1 MPVLGCQRHLSVP
14 AEPRLRIQP
23 DHADDLTE
31 VRIWLRW
38 SGRGDVTVN
47 VKAQKEGIVGF
58 VDLRLMGKVGHGVIG
73 FSINKSANQQ
83 ISQ

>member
-1 MPVLGCQRHLSVP
+1 M
-14 AEPRLRIQP
+14 
-23 DHADDLTE
+23 
-31 VRIWLRW
+31 RIWLRW

>member
-1 MPVLGCQRHLSVP
+1 
-14 AEPRLRIQP
+14 
-23 DHADDLTE
+23 
-31 VRIWLRW
+31 
-38 SGRGDVTVN
+38 VTVN

-58 VDLRLMGKVGHGVIG
+58 VDLRLMVKVGHGVIG